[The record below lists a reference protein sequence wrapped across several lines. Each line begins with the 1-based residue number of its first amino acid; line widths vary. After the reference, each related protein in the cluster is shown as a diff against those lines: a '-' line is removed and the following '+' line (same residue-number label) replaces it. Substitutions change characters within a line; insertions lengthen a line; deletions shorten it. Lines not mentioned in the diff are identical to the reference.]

1 MASSDHGKGNLVLW
15 LLIALYLVDP
25 VLTDAFP
32 RTLASPLNTPIAI
45 VLPLLFGLLHG
56 ARRYGWRGILVF
68 LVLCL
73 AISNVMENLG
83 VLTGFPFGRYHY
95 TDVLGP
101 KLFLVPLLIGPA
113 YFGASYVSWVLAT
126 ILLDADRRRDVRA
139 VVGVP
144 LVGTF
149 IMVALGRRPRPRLLD
164 LRQDLD
170 LGKGGGFFGVPFVNY
185 LGWYLTVFLFL
196 QAFSLYNARRGHRH
210 PICPRH
216 TGIRRRLS
224 TTAMALDFVAGYAG
238 ARDQAITDATGKVW
252 QAGDLFATAGV
263 MGLFVMLPWAVA
275 STAVLMMR
283 GASRDAE
290 RT

>member
-95 TDVLGP
+95 TGVLGP

-126 ILLDADRRRDVRA
+126 ILLDADRRRDARA

-144 LVGTF
+144 VAGTF
-149 IMVALGRRPRPRLLD
+149 IMVAWDVALD
-164 LRQDLD
+164 PGSSTF
-170 LGKGGGFFGVPFVNY
+170 GKMPSTMRATPSA
-185 LGWYLTVFLFL
+185 LGWSPSPIKYL
-196 QAFSLYNARRGHRH
+196 S
-210 PICPRH
+210 
-216 TGIRRRLS
+216 S
-224 TTAMALDFVAGYAG
+224 S
-238 ARDQAITDATGKVW
+238 AT
-252 QAGDLFATAGV
+252 
-263 MGLFVMLPWAVA
+263 P
-275 STAVLMMR
+275 
-283 GASRDAE
+283 SRKKG
-290 RT
+290 